1 MNFHLSARFLTR
13 LTRMVALGFATLGA
27 VFFHANSA
35 MAQDEAPKP
44 TGDGIL
50 EMVRVS
56 QASQDLNQL
65 KGQLRMDGGVT
76 HPFTLTMANK
86 VIRFVFP
93 NPPKETISLDLKEKS
108 STLTRVN
115 ASGKAEMPAS
125 LYAQPVLGTAIN
137 YEDLAMRFLYWPN
150 AKVMDENAQVLGFKC
165 WVVRVQNPDGRG
177 PYQWVDLWIKKGN
190 GAMLKMEA
198 WDKTPKKVKQFLVR
212 RGQKYQGAYILKQMR
227 VYAFDPATGKLGD
240 PTYLEIDDPD

>member
-1 MNFHLSARFLTR
+1 MIRFARII
-13 LTRMVALGFATLGA
+13 ALGLAAAGTAL
-27 VFFHANSA
+27 FHPAPLL
-35 MAQDEAPKP
+35 AQEGESKA

-50 EMVRVS
+50 NMVRMS
-56 QASQDLNQL
+56 QATQDLNQL
-65 KGQLRMDGGVT
+65 KGQLRMESGPT
-76 HPFTLTMANK
+76 HPFTLTMADR

-93 NPPKETISLDLKEKS
+93 TPPKETISLDLKEKS

-115 ASGKAEMPAS
+115 ASGKGEMPAS

-150 AKVMDENAQVLGFKC
+150 AKVLDENAHIAGFKC
-165 WVVRVQNPDGRG
+165 WLVRVQNPDGRG
-177 PYQWVDLWIKKGN
+177 PYQWVDLWIKKSG

-212 RGQKYQGAYILKQMR
+212 RGQTYNGAYILKQMR
-227 VYAFDPATGKLGD
+227 VYAYDPATGKQGN

>member
-1 MNFHLSARFLTR
+1 MPFASA
-13 LTRMVALGFATLGA
+13 
-27 VFFHANSA
+27 SA
-35 MAQDEAPKP
+35 QGSTPKP

-50 EMVRVS
+50 EMVRMS
-56 QASQDLNQL
+56 QATQDLDQL
-65 KGQLRMDGGVT
+65 KGQLRTKGGLT
-76 HPFTLTMANK
+76 HPFTLTMADK

-93 NPPKETISLDLKEKS
+93 SPPKETISLDLKETS

-115 ASGKAEMPAS
+115 ASGKVEMPAA

-150 AKVMDENAQVLGFKC
+150 AKVMDENALLAGFKC

-177 PYQWVDLWIKKGN
+177 PYQWVDLWVSKSN

-198 WDKTPKKVKQFLVR
+198 WDKSPRKVKQFLVR
-212 RGQKYQGAYILKQMR
+212 SGQRYQGAFILKQMR
-227 VYAFDPATGKLGD
+227 VYAYDPATGKAGD